1 MKRAITILL
10 SCCLLSCGKNGED
23 IVFLEGTY
31 IGYFH
36 HNNADTT
43 RVTLRF
49 ADDRFEGEST
59 DSPLP
64 LLCSG
69 SVEQD
74 EDMLSFHDS
83 CNRHLSKGHP
93 LSLSGPYNYRFN
105 NDGTLRIWRRS
116 GSALDEYILR
126 MPIRQEMGVIN

>member
-1 MKRAITILL
+1 MKRMATIFLL
-10 SCCLLSCGKNGED
+10 CCLLSCGKNGDD

-36 HNNADTT
+36 HNNKDTT

-49 ADDRFEGEST
+49 AGDQFEGEST
-59 DSPLP
+59 DPP
-64 LLCSG
+64 YPALCRG

-74 EDMLSFHDS
+74 EVTLRFRDS
-83 CNRHLSKGHP
+83 CHQHFSPAHALV
-93 LSLSGPYNYRFN
+93 LDGPYQYRFN

-126 MPIRQEMGVIN
+126 LPIRQEMGVIN